1 MANIAVG
8 NCTIKQNIQLSFI
21 TPTKHFFLSQSKHG
35 CKSKDKSCFDNV
47 KIMQSTR
54 SYHIVTVGVLMSD
67 TTAKIVKREKNQF
80 HFFVAHE
87 GSP

>member
-8 NCTIKQNIQLSFI
+8 NCTIKQNIQVSFI
-21 TPTKHFFLSQSKHG
+21 TPTKHFFLSQSKQG